1 MGHTPDTREPQYH
14 VKTRAPPTISLC
26 HCPQNTTAGRVWLY
40 TLLYGNSLYRL
51 YATAIHRYTSF
62 TPRPGSPVTLY
73 SLYSVYSYTAIH
85 AIQHTAP
92 YSLPQAPVSSSPPES
107 AVQPPSGPQAR
118 ADRRRE
124 VPPCGSARGAASCC
138 AQGAAADPAAARRP
152 GYWAALR
159 TPSRVLLAVGSTQH
173 AALLHD

>member
-1 MGHTPDTREPQYH
+1 MRGRCIAVAYSEILYRKLYSG
-14 VKTRAPPTISLC
+14 VMYRSR
-26 HCPQNTTAGRVWLY
+26 PQNTTAGRVWLY

-92 YSLPQAPVSSSPPES
+92 YSLPQRRSRPELQPSCPVPHL
-107 AVQPPSGPQAR
+107 
-118 ADRRRE
+118 
-124 VPPCGSARGAASCC
+124 RGHS
-138 AQGAAADPAAARRP
+138 AAA
-152 GYWAALR
+152 
-159 TPSRVLLAVGSTQH
+159 H
-173 AALLHD
+173 

>member
-51 YATAIHRYTSF
+51 YATAIHPYTSF
-62 TPRPGSPVTLY
+62 TPCPGSSVTLY
-73 SLYSVYSYTAIH
+73 SIYSVYSYTAIH

-92 YSLPQAPVSSSPPES
+92 YSLPQLLSSACPVP
-107 AVQPPSGPQAR
+107 
-118 ADRRRE
+118 AD
-124 VPPCGSARGAASCC
+124 
-138 AQGAAADPAAARRP
+138 
-152 GYWAALR
+152 
-159 TPSRVLLAVGSTQH
+159 
-173 AALLHD
+173 AALLGSLSAAGLAAPRWPRVGWSVPLYPHSRPAKVGWLVPYFTHCAHLWPASKKYYPCAPMFPRA